1 MAAVD
6 NNGGSARAGRDADVP
21 DTRSIPEIESRVLL
35 GDAGRVRI
43 LHRGQTYELRETRYG
58 KLILTK

>member
-6 NNGGSARAGRDADVP
+6 NDAERIRSSQDADAP
-21 DTRSIPEIESRVLL
+21 DARPVAEIESRVLL